1 MREWKKPSITAV
13 KLERTESGECG
24 CISNDGITTFS
35 GNPDTGNLHFC
46 HRDNMW
52 HQNTCASLQA
62 GHAQNAK
69 CPTGGVH
76 EWKGAAHKS
85 KCCCGSQDS

>member
-1 MREWKKPSITAV
+1 
-13 KLERTESGECG
+13 
-24 CISNDGITTFS
+24 
-35 GNPDTGNLHFC
+35 
-46 HRDNMW
+46 MW
-52 HQNTCASLQA
+52 HQNNCASLQA